1 MKIKTRIIWACL
13 GLLVIAILVAS
24 AGDPLV
30 TKSWTDKY
38 IDESFQ
44 KPQEKLSQ
52 LQDQIAALA
61 ARLGQRSHIILFV
74 GQKKAQVNN
83 DPVELDSPPLLR
95 DNRLLLPLRFI
106 GQALHA
112 TFDWHNASK
121 TVTFRKGDKL
131 VVMTVGKTN
140 ASVNGIIKP
149 LPTPAYLS
157 PEGRILIPAR
167 FLAETLGCKVDW
179 ENNLKKAEIYF

>member
-1 MKIKTRIIWACL
+1 RILCVCL
-13 GLLVIAILVAS
+13 SLLVIAILVAS

-38 IDESFQ
+38 VEESFK

-52 LQDQIAALA
+52 LQNQIAALS
-61 ARLGQRSHIILFV
+61 ARLGQGFRIIIFV

-83 DPVELDSPPLLR
+83 DPAELDSPPLLR

-112 TFDWHNASK
+112 SFDWHNPSK

-131 VVMTVGKTN
+131 VVMTVGKMN
-140 ASVNGIIKP
+140 ASVNGIAKP
-149 LPTPAYLS
+149 LPTPPYLS

-179 ENNLKKAEIYF
+179 DNKLKKAEIYL